1 MGRSGDE
8 REGAKVMGTVN
19 VVILMGNLTRD
30 PELRRTQGGQTVSDL
45 GLAVNERYKNQAG
58 EEVKKTCFVDVTV
71 WGKQAESCAKF
82 LRKGSP
88 ALVEG
93 KLQYDQWESPEGGKR
108 SKLRVVAERV
118 RFLSGATAGDGRDDG
133 GGADDEPAAAPAPN
147 PRPPPPAQGRRPM
160 PRDARAAC

>member
-1 MGRSGDE
+1 
-8 REGAKVMGTVN
+8 MGTVN

-118 RFLSGATAGDGRDDG
+118 RFLSGANAGDGRDDG

-160 PRDARAAC
+160 PRDAHAAC

>member
-1 MGRSGDE
+1 
-8 REGAKVMGTVN
+8 MGTVN
-19 VVILMGNLTRD
+19 VVILSGNLTRD
-30 PELRRTQGGQTVSDL
+30 PELRKTPAGQAVIDL

-71 WGKQAESCAKF
+71 WGKQAEACAQY

-93 KLQYDQWESPEGGKR
+93 KLQYDQWETPEGGKR

-118 RFLSGATAGDGRDDG
+118 RFLSGAGGDGG
-133 GGADDEPAAAPAPN
+133 EGADESGPAPAAPQARSQPS
-147 PRPPPPAQGRRPM
+147 AQRRPM
-160 PRDARAAC
+160 RQAC

>member
-1 MGRSGDE
+1 
-8 REGAKVMGTVN
+8 MGTVN

-30 PELRRTQGGQTVSDL
+30 PELRKTQGGQTVSDL

-58 EEVKKTCFVDVTV
+58 EEVKKTCFVDITV

-93 KLQYDQWESPEGGKR
+93 KLQFDQWESPEGGKR

-118 RFLSGATAGDGRDDG
+118 RFLSGAGGGAGRDDE
-133 GGADDEPAAAPAPN
+133 GGADDEPVAAPAQTS
-147 PRPPPPAQGRRPM
+147 RPPQLAPARRPL
-160 PRDARAAC
+160 PRDVRAAR